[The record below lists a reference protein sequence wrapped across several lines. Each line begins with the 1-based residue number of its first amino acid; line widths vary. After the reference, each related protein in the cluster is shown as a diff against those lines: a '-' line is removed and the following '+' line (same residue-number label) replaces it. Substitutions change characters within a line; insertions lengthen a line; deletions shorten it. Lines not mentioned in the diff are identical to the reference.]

1 MKPHVLTFEKTSSF
15 NELVAR
21 VRIVMNVGCDLR
33 LHGRYDMGGN
43 TPIYVMLPLGYEDE
57 WQLYKICANDSGL
70 KGVEVVAEIAL
81 LPTGE
86 IIVHKMGVRIEEI
99 VADPIAVEQP
109 SQEEWQGVTNRV
121 SLGSEL
127 VKMNFES
134 LNLALVTDEFDANT
148 LDKNIDNEQHVDE
161 NDESLNGESEE
172 ENM

>member
-1 MKPHVLTFEKTSSF
+1 
-15 NELVAR
+15 
-21 VRIVMNVGCDLR
+21 
-33 LHGRYDMGGN
+33 
-43 TPIYVMLPLGYEDE
+43 
-57 WQLYKICANDSGL
+57 LYKICANDSGL
-70 KGVEVVAEIAL
+70 KGAEVVAEIAL